1 MEARMTPNESHDEK
15 MTRITAELSK
25 ALRRQAAGTWRRVR
39 TANRGEAAR
48 HAWKFQPTPDGS
60 SRFLR
65 ITHEAMTQGD
75 DPVAQMLSNLSAGRW
90 LARLDDGPETSLLL
104 QADGRLE
111 RFKAR

>member
-1 MEARMTPNESHDEK
+1 MTSNESQDEK

-39 TANRGEAAR
+39 TANRGETAR

-75 DPVAQMLSNLSAGRW
+75 VPQLLSNLSAGRW